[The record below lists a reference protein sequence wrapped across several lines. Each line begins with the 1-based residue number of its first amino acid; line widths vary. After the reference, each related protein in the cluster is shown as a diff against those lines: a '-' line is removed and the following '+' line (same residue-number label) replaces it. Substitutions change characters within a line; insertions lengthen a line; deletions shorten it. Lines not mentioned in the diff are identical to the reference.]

1 VRAMEQAKRASPALV
16 RSDMGLTRW
25 LKKLP
30 SAETVRPSH
39 CPHCGAASRPIGKV
53 VVVQGHGVRSRQVR
67 GPAAP
72 GGPPLLQ
79 EVQVRRYR
87 CQACAGTCTVAPW
100 EVVARRLYAVTA
112 VAWALALWALAGLSL
127 GAVRQ
132 QVSPWATVGASTS
145 GGLAHGTRMAGRGAA
160 GPAFEQGAP
169 KRPRAEPAPSR
180 RPRGPRCHQLR
191 LAVRRG
197 PAAVRSGFLRS
208 RPRRLRAMALRREPR
223 NCPPDTSPSP
233 LGFRPG
239 TLKVCLPS
247 GFCLLT
253 SRQRRSRPFAQARP

>member
-1 VRAMEQAKRASPALV
+1 MEQAKRASQALV

-39 CPHCGAASRPIGKV
+39 CPHCGAASRPIGQA
-53 VVVQGHGVRSRQVR
+53 VVVQGHGVRRRQVR

-87 CQACAGTCTVAPW
+87 CQACGGTCTVAPW
-100 EVVARRLYAVTA
+100 EMVARRLYAVTA
-112 VAWALALWALAGLSL
+112 VAWALALWAIVGLSL

-145 GGLAHGTRMAGRGAA
+145 GGWRTVRAWLAAVQQGRLLSKVRPSAPGLSPRQVAA
-160 GPAFEQGAP
+160 HVALVVTSYALPCSAAPPLGVQAFF
-169 KRPRAEPAPSR
+169 
-180 RPRGPRCHQLR
+180 
-191 LAVRRG
+191 
-197 PAAVRSGFLRS
+197 AAVR
-208 RPRRLRAMALRREPR
+208 AA
-223 NCPPDTSPSP
+223 
-233 LGFRPG
+233 
-239 TLKVCLPS
+239 
-247 GFCLLT
+247 
-253 SRQRRSRPFAQARP
+253 